1 MGCGEGVFLEVA
13 GKILESVEQASGAEI
28 AAALIGIERDQV
40 RAQATRDHLAE
51 CFGGE
56 PSRWDVRISDALQLD
71 ETERFDFVIGNPP
84 WVRVH
89 HLPAKDRAR
98 YRRQFRAAM
107 GNFDLSFLFVEKAL
121 RLLRPDGELAL
132 IVSGGIG
139 VQPAASRL
147 RELLARHGQW
157 ELTPIASDGFR
168 PPASISPALLRYRAQ
183 PHRPLRRGGSR
194 KHASTP
200 SGERTLGDI
209 ATVRAGV
216 ATGANG
222 VFILTA
228 DDARCHGIERSR
240 LRPIVRGRTLQREG
254 ECSHM
259 LLWPYELAGDRWTL
273 VGLDELPGT
282 ASYLSHH
289 KTTLASRPRLGRALA
304 RRPADWYRF
313 ISLPPPG
320 ASRRFAVADVFR
332 GPAWTA
338 ITDPL
343 TVVMNT
349 AFEITPKDGHADDVE
364 HVLRSDAFWAT
375 LAKRSRSIQG
385 SYRRTS
391 ATELRA
397 CPLPVRP

>member
-1 MGCGEGVFLEVA
+1 MGCGEGVFLEAA
-13 GKILESVEQASGAEI
+13 GRILKSAEHASGVEI
-28 AAALIGIERDQV
+28 AAALTGIEREPD
-40 RAQATRDHLAE
+40 RAQAARDHLSG
-51 CFGGE
+51 CFGGG
-56 PSRWDVRISDALQLD
+56 PSRWDVRISDALHLD

-84 WVRVH
+84 WVRAH
-89 HLPAKDRAR
+89 HLSAKDRER
-98 YRRQFRAAM
+98 YRRQFRAAT

-121 RLLRPDGELAL
+121 QLLRPDGELAL

-157 ELTPIASDGFR
+157 DITLIASDGFR
-168 PPASISPALLRYRAQ
+168 PPASISPALLRCRAQ
-183 PHRPLRRGGSR
+183 PPRPFRRGGSR
-194 KHASTP
+194 KHASSP
-200 SGERTLGDI
+200 SGGRTLGDI

-222 VFILTA
+222 VFVLTA
-228 DDARCHGIERSR
+228 DDAQRHGIERSR

-254 ECSHM
+254 ECSHV

-273 VGLDELPGT
+273 VSLDEFPGT
-282 ASYLSHH
+282 ASYLSRHRA
-289 KTTLASRPRLGRALA
+289 TLASRPRLARDLV
-304 RRPADWYRF
+304 RRPTEWYRF

-320 ASRRFAVADVFR
+320 ASRRFAVSDVFR
-332 GPAWTA
+332 HPAWTA
-338 ITDPL
+338 LDDPA

-349 AFEITPKDGHADDVE
+349 AFEVTPKDGHAGDVRQA
-364 HVLRSDAFWAT
+364 LQSDAFWAT

-385 SYRRTS
+385 CYRRTS